1 MLAGLCNVIAGFLLS
16 RFRHAVGA
24 AADATHILD
33 PSRVRV
39 IAVRAPQRDSE
50 GKHKV
55 VMLTG
60 AGAELPVTG
69 ICHVSAKVL
78 KLSNKRRGFVQI
90 FVYLKST
97 IVEPR
102 CCTPFR
108 NAA

>member
-33 PSRVRV
+33 PSHVRV

-69 ICHVSAKVL
+69 ISARQRE
-78 KLSNKRRGFVQI
+78 SPEAEQQA
-90 FVYLKST
+90 
-97 IVEPR
+97 PR
-102 CCTPFR
+102 LRANLCVCSFYHE
-108 NAA
+108 